1 MTDGCSTGFA
11 IVHSS
16 VIHAW
21 CTCELAILLNPFLIA
36 LSTPAENENLSAK
49 MKIMFKGKGE

>member
-49 MKIMFKGKGE
+49 MKIRAYVQR